1 MAEAEK
7 PAHGR
12 MGLPLLTGDAM
23 LFEWLLG
30 SWLLLLDWLIRLA
43 ALFWIP
49 TRTTPGAARSW
60 LLLVGFVP
68 LLGLPAYLLFGHPW
82 LSRDRIRRQ
91 AEASQVIREEQ
102 SLQGALR
109 WQPHADTAIA
119 EVVPLVERQGDFMP
133 VRGNAVDLLADYDDS
148 LASLIADIDQ
158 AEERVHLLYYLMFDD
173 AVGDAIAEAL
183 QRAAARG
190 VQCRLLLDAVGAKR
204 GLRAYRKRLLARDVD
219 VRAMLPGGLRWRRSG
234 RMDLRNHRKI
244 AVIDNKVGYIGS
256 QNLADAGF
264 VPGHPNRELVARV
277 RGPAVAH
284 LEAVFASDWYMETGQ
299 RLDVLAD
306 VPVCSDDIPTQLL
319 PSGPAYPFSNAR
331 DAVNALIHLA
341 RRRIV
346 LVTPYFVPD
355 EATLSALRI
364 AALSGVD
371 VQLILSASN
380 NQRLTAWAQE
390 AYYDELLRSGVRIA
404 LYEPHFLHAK
414 HLSVDDDIALLG
426 SINLDIRSFA
436 LNAEIGLLCY
446 DASLVRQLRGIEDG
460 YLRHS
465 RPLELA
471 QWRRR
476 ATWRRSREGIAR
488 LADALM

>member
-1 MAEAEK
+1 
-7 PAHGR
+7 
-12 MGLPLLTGDAM
+12 M

-43 ALFWIP
+43 ALLWIP
-49 TRTTPGAARSW
+49 SRTTPGAARSW

-68 LLGLPAYLLFGHPW
+68 LLGLPLYLLFGHPW
-82 LSRDRIRRQ
+82 LSRQRVQRQ

-102 SLQGALR
+102 ALQPPLR
-109 WQPHADTAIA
+109 WTPLADTATA
-119 EVVPLVERQGDFMP
+119 EMVPLVERQGDFMP
-133 VRGNAVDLLADYDDS
+133 VHGNAVELLSDYD
-148 LASLIADIDQ
+148 ASLQALLDDIDQ
-158 AEERVHLLYYLMFDD
+158 ARDRVHLLYYLMFDD
-173 AVGDAIAEAL
+173 AVGDAIVDAL

-204 GLRAYRKRLLARDVD
+204 GLRRYRHRLLALGVD

-244 AVIDNKVGYIGS
+244 AVIDNRVGYIGS
-256 QNLADAGF
+256 QNLAQPGF
-264 VPGHPNRELVARV
+264 VPGFPNRELVARV

-299 RLDVLAD
+299 RLEVMM
-306 VPVCSDDIPTQLL
+306 VEPVCADDVPTQLL

-364 AALSGVD
+364 AALSGVQ

-390 AYYDELLRSGVRIA
+390 AYYDELLRAGVRIA

-414 HLSVDDDIALLG
+414 HLTVDEDIALVG

-436 LNAEIGLLCY
+436 LNAEIGMLCY
-446 DASLVRQLRGIEDG
+446 DAGLVRQLIEIENE
-460 YLRHS
+460 YLRQS
-465 RPLELA
+465 RTVDLT
-471 QWRRR
+471 
-476 ATWRRSREGIAR
+476 TWRQRPAWKRSREGIAR

>member
-1 MAEAEK
+1 MV
-7 PAHGR
+7 
-12 MGLPLLTGDAM
+12 
-23 LFEWLLG
+23 FEWMLG

-49 TRTTPGAARSW
+49 ARTTPGAARSW

-68 LLGLPAYLLFGHPW
+68 LLGLPLYLAFGHPW
-82 LSRDRIRRQ
+82 LSRQRLQRQ

-102 SLQGALR
+102 ALQDALR
-109 WQPHADTAIA
+109 WQPRADTATA
-119 EVVPLVERQGDFMP
+119 EIVPLVERQGDFMP
-133 VRGNAVDLLADYDDS
+133 VHGNAVDLLTGYDDA
-148 LASLIADIDQ
+148 LATLIADIDQ

-173 AVGDAIAEAL
+173 AVGEAIVEAL

-190 VQCRLLLDAVGAKR
+190 VHCRVLLDAVGAKR
-204 GLRAYRKRLLARDVD
+204 GLHAYRKRLLARQID

-244 AVIDNKVGYIGS
+244 AVIDNRVGYVGS
-256 QNLADAGF
+256 QNLAAAGF

-284 LEAVFASDWYMETGQ
+284 LEAVFASDWYIESGQ
-299 RLDVLAD
+299 RLDVLVD
-306 VPVCSDDIPTQLL
+306 VPVSVDDVPTQLL

-331 DAVNALIHLA
+331 DAVNALVHLA
-341 RRRIV
+341 RRRLV

-364 AALSGVD
+364 AALSGVE

-390 AYYDELLRSGVRIA
+390 AYYDELLRCGVRIA

-446 DASLVRQLRGIEDG
+446 DSALVQRLRTIEADYLAHARPVQLED
-460 YLRHS
+460 
-465 RPLELA
+465 
-471 QWRRR
+471 WRRR
-476 ATWRRSREGIAR
+476 PAWRRSREGIAR

>member
-1 MAEAEK
+1 M
-7 PAHGR
+7 PAH
-12 MGLPLLTGDAM
+12 PDTGEPM

-43 ALFWIP
+43 ALLWIP
-49 TRTTPGAARSW
+49 SRTTPGAARSW

-68 LLGLPAYLLFGHPW
+68 LLGLPLYLLFGHPW
-82 LSRDRIRRQ
+82 LSRQRVQRQ

-102 SLQGALR
+102 ALQPPLR
-109 WQPHADTAIA
+109 WTPLPDTATA
-119 EVVPLVERQGDFMP
+119 EMVPLVERQGDFMP
-133 VRGNAVDLLADYDDS
+133 VHGNAVELLTDYDGS
-148 LASLIADIDQ
+148 LQALLDDIDQ
-158 AEERVHLLYYLMFDD
+158 ARDRVHLLYYLMFDD
-173 AVGDAIAEAL
+173 GVGELIAQAL

-204 GLRAYRKRLLARDVD
+204 GLRRYRHRLQAVDVD

-244 AVIDNKVGYIGS
+244 AVIDNRVGYIGS
-256 QNLADAGF
+256 QNLAQAEF
-264 VPGHPNRELVARV
+264 VPGFPNRELVARV

-299 RLDVLAD
+299 RLEVMM
-306 VPVCSDDIPTQLL
+306 VEPVCADDVPTQLL

-364 AALSGVD
+364 AALSGVQ

-380 NQRLTAWAQE
+380 NQHLTAWAQE
-390 AYYDELLRSGVRIA
+390 AYYDELLRAGVRIA

-414 HLSVDDDIALLG
+414 HLTVDDDIALVG

-436 LNAEIGLLCY
+436 LNAEIGMLCY
-446 DASLVRQLRGIEDG
+446 APTLVRQLIDIEAA
-460 YLRHS
+460 YLRQS
-465 RPLELA
+465 RQLDLDA
-471 QWRRR
+471 WRQRP
-476 ATWRRSREGIAR
+476 AWRRSREGIAR

>member
-1 MAEAEK
+1 
-7 PAHGR
+7 
-12 MGLPLLTGDAM
+12 M
-23 LFEWLLG
+23 LFEWVLG
-30 SWLLLLDWLIRLA
+30 SWLLMLDWLIRLA

-82 LSRDRIRRQ
+82 LSRQRVQRQ

-102 SLQGALR
+102 GLQRLLR
-109 WQPHADTAIA
+109 WNPPRDTAIA

-133 VRGNAVDLLADYDDS
+133 VHGNAVELHTDYDHS
-148 LASLIADIDQ
+148 LQALLADIDQ
-158 AEERVHLLYYLMFDD
+158 ARERVHLLYYLMFDD
-173 AVGDAIAEAL
+173 AVGEAVADAL

-190 VQCRLLLDAVGAKR
+190 VHCRLLLDAVGAKR
-204 GLRAYRKRLLARDVD
+204 ALRRYRHRLQAVGVD

-244 AVIDNKVGYIGS
+244 AVIDNKVAYIGS
-256 QNLADAGF
+256 QNLAQAGF
-264 VPGHPNRELVARV
+264 VPGFSNRELVARV

-284 LEAVFASDWYMETGQ
+284 LEAVFASDWYIETGQ
-299 RLDVLAD
+299 RLDVMAS
-306 VPVCSDDIPTQLL
+306 VPVCAADMPTQLL
-319 PSGPAYPFSNAR
+319 PSGPAYPYSNAR

-364 AALSGVD
+364 AALSGVK

-390 AYYDELLRSGVRIA
+390 AYYDELLRCGVRIA
-404 LYEPHFLHAK
+404 LYKPHFLHAK
-414 HLSVDDDIALLG
+414 HLTVDDDIALLG

-446 DASLVRQLRGIEDG
+446 DTRLVRQLVHIEDN
-460 YLRHS
+460 YLEHATQLDLR
-465 RPLELA
+465 
-471 QWRRR
+471 
-476 ATWRRSREGIAR
+476 TWRERPAWKRSREGIAR

>member
-1 MAEAEK
+1 M
-7 PAHGR
+7 PAH
-12 MGLPLLTGDAM
+12 PDTGEPM

-43 ALFWIP
+43 ALLWIP
-49 TRTTPGAARSW
+49 SRTTPGAARSW

-68 LLGLPAYLLFGHPW
+68 LLGLPLYLLFGHPW
-82 LSRDRIRRQ
+82 LSRQRVQRQ

-102 SLQGALR
+102 ALQPPLR
-109 WQPHADTAIA
+109 WTPLPDTATA
-119 EVVPLVERQGDFMP
+119 EMVPLVERQGDFMP
-133 VRGNAVDLLADYDDS
+133 VHGNAVELLTDYDGS
-148 LASLIADIDQ
+148 LQALLDDIDQ
-158 AEERVHLLYYLMFDD
+158 ARDRVHLLYYLMFDD
-173 AVGDAIAEAL
+173 GVGELIAQAL

-204 GLRAYRKRLLARDVD
+204 GLRRYRHRLQAVDVD

-244 AVIDNKVGYIGS
+244 AVIDNRVGYIGS
-256 QNLADAGF
+256 QNLAQAEF
-264 VPGHPNRELVARV
+264 VPGFPNRELVARV

-299 RLDVLAD
+299 RLEVMM
-306 VPVCSDDIPTQLL
+306 VEPVCADDVPTQLL

-364 AALSGVD
+364 AALSGVQ

-380 NQRLTAWAQE
+380 NQHLTAWAQE
-390 AYYDELLRSGVRIA
+390 AYYDELLRAGVRIA

-414 HLSVDDDIALLG
+414 HLTLDDDIALVG

-436 LNAEIGLLCY
+436 LNAEIGMLCY
-446 DASLVRQLRGIEDG
+446 APTLVRQLIDIEAD
-460 YLRHS
+460 YLRQS
-465 RPLELA
+465 RQLDLDA
-471 QWRRR
+471 WRQRP
-476 ATWRRSREGIAR
+476 AWRRSREGIAR

>member
-1 MAEAEK
+1 
-7 PAHGR
+7 
-12 MGLPLLTGDAM
+12 M

-43 ALFWIP
+43 ALLWIP
-49 TRTTPGAARSW
+49 SRTTPGAARSW

-68 LLGLPAYLLFGHPW
+68 LLGLPLYLLFGHPW
-82 LSRDRIRRQ
+82 LSRQRVQRQ

-102 SLQGALR
+102 ALQPPLR
-109 WQPHADTAIA
+109 WTPLPDTATA
-119 EVVPLVERQGDFMP
+119 EMVPLVERQGDFMP
-133 VRGNAVDLLADYDDS
+133 VHGNAVELLTDYD
-148 LASLIADIDQ
+148 ASLQALLDDIDQ
-158 AEERVHLLYYLMFDD
+158 ARERVHLLYYLMFDD
-173 AVGDAIAEAL
+173 AVGELIVQAL

-190 VQCRLLLDAVGAKR
+190 VHCRLLLDAVGAKR
-204 GLRAYRKRLLARDVD
+204 GLRKYRHRLQAVDVD

-244 AVIDNKVGYIGS
+244 AVIDNRVGYIGS
-256 QNLADAGF
+256 QNLAQAQF
-264 VPGHPNRELVARV
+264 VPGFPNRELVARV

-299 RLDVLAD
+299 RLEVMM
-306 VPVCSDDIPTQLL
+306 VEPVCVDDVPTQLL

-364 AALSGVD
+364 AALSGVQ

-380 NQRLTAWAQE
+380 NQHLTAWAQE
-390 AYYDELLRSGVRIA
+390 AYYDELLRAGVRIA
-404 LYEPHFLHAK
+404 LYEPQFLHAK
-414 HLSVDDDIALLG
+414 HLTVDEDIALVG

-436 LNAEIGLLCY
+436 LNAEIGMLCY
-446 DASLVRQLRGIEDG
+446 APSLVRQLIGIEAD
-460 YLRHS
+460 YLRQS
-465 RPLELA
+465 RQLDLEA
-471 QWRRR
+471 WRQRP
-476 ATWRRSREGIAR
+476 AWRRSREGIAR

>member
-1 MAEAEK
+1 
-7 PAHGR
+7 
-12 MGLPLLTGDAM
+12 M

-30 SWLLLLDWLIRLA
+30 SWLLMLDWLIRLA

-49 TRTTPGAARSW
+49 SRTTPGAARSW

-68 LLGLPAYLLFGHPW
+68 LLGLPLYLLFGHPW
-82 LSRDRIRRQ
+82 LSRQRVQRQ

-102 SLQGALR
+102 ALQPPLR
-109 WQPHADTAIA
+109 WNPVPDTATA
-119 EVVPLVERQGDFMP
+119 EMVPLIERQGDFMP
-133 VRGNAVDLLADYDDS
+133 VHGNAVELLTDYD
-148 LASLIADIDQ
+148 ASLQALIDDIDQ
-158 AEERVHLLYYLMFDD
+158 ARDRVHLLYYLMFDD
-173 AVGDAIAEAL
+173 AVGEAVVQAL

-190 VQCRLLLDAVGAKR
+190 VHCRLLLDAVGAKR
-204 GLRAYRKRLLARDVD
+204 GLRRYRHRLQALGVD

-244 AVIDNKVGYIGS
+244 AVIDNRVGYIGS
-256 QNLADAGF
+256 QNLAQPGF
-264 VPGHPNRELVARV
+264 VPGYPNRELVARV

-299 RLDVLAD
+299 RLEVMM
-306 VPVCSDDIPTQLL
+306 VEPVCADDVPTQLL

-364 AALSGVD
+364 AALSGVQ

-380 NQRLTAWAQE
+380 NQHLTAWAQE
-390 AYYDELLRSGVRIA
+390 AYYDELLRAGVRVA

-414 HLSVDDDIALLG
+414 HLTVDEDIALVG

-436 LNAEIGLLCY
+436 LNAEIGMLCY
-446 DASLVRQLRGIEDG
+446 DRGLVRQLIGIEDD
-460 YLRHS
+460 YLRQS
-465 RPLELA
+465 RQLDLKA
-471 QWRRR
+471 WRLRP
-476 ATWRRSREGIAR
+476 AWRRSREGIAR

>member
-1 MAEAEK
+1 M
-7 PAHGR
+7 PAH
-12 MGLPLLTGDAM
+12 PDTGEPM

-43 ALFWIP
+43 ALLWIP
-49 TRTTPGAARSW
+49 SRTTPGAARSW

-68 LLGLPAYLLFGHPW
+68 LLGLPLYLLFGHPW
-82 LSRDRIRRQ
+82 LSRQRVQRQ

-102 SLQGALR
+102 ALQPPLR
-109 WQPHADTAIA
+109 WTPLPDTATA
-119 EVVPLVERQGDFMP
+119 EMVPLVERQGDFMP
-133 VRGNAVDLLADYDDS
+133 VHGNAVELLTDYDGS
-148 LASLIADIDQ
+148 LQALLDDIDQ
-158 AEERVHLLYYLMFDD
+158 ARDRVHLLYYLMFDD
-173 AVGDAIAEAL
+173 GVGELIAQAL

-204 GLRAYRKRLLARDVD
+204 GLRRYRHRLQAVDVD

-244 AVIDNKVGYIGS
+244 AVIDNRVGYIGS
-256 QNLADAGF
+256 QNLAQAEF
-264 VPGHPNRELVARV
+264 VPGFPNRELVARV

-299 RLDVLAD
+299 RLEVMM
-306 VPVCSDDIPTQLL
+306 VEPVCADDVPTQLL

-364 AALSGVD
+364 AALSGVQ

-380 NQRLTAWAQE
+380 NQHLTAWAQE
-390 AYYDELLRSGVRIA
+390 AYYDELLRAGVRIA

-414 HLSVDDDIALLG
+414 HLTVDDDIALVG

-436 LNAEIGLLCY
+436 LNAEIGMLCY
-446 DASLVRQLRGIEDG
+446 APTLVRQLIDIEAD
-460 YLRHS
+460 YLRQS
-465 RPLELA
+465 RQLDLDA
-471 QWRRR
+471 WRQRP
-476 ATWRRSREGIAR
+476 AWRRSREGIAR